1 MIRLKI
7 VTLTGLVVIPALI
20 LVGVTACSGG
30 TSSTTQTSSMAA
42 VTTTMS
48 VPAPS
53 PTTFAVSQ
61 LAATSTTMGM
71 SKPKTGFTTTST
83 VVNSLKTSASTVTI
97 TGYITTEDDYAM
109 KLGAD
114 TAGMINMKVMA
125 MSGLGITTQKADG
138 SWEFY
143 YFNGNFSSGD
153 SINGKWAFNG
163 TAAQLDA
170 WNIVLSIAAN
180 TPKAP
185 VPATVTGIL
194 KGDTNTNPGNDA
206 DGLYFPVLTVS
217 SIVQK

>member
-1 MIRLKI
+1 MVRLN
-7 VTLTGLVVIPALI
+7 VVSSVGLVVIPALI
-20 LVGVTACSGG
+20 ILGVTACSSG
-30 TSSTTQTSSMAA
+30 TSSTTQTSMPTSK
-42 VTTTMS
+42 TS
-48 VPAPS
+48 VSIPAPS
-53 PTTFAVSQ
+53 LLASQ
-61 LAATSTTMGM
+61 LAATSTTMAM

-83 VVNSLKTSASTVTI
+83 VVNSLKTSAASVTI

-143 YFNGNFSSGD
+143 YFNGTFSSGD
-153 SINGKWAFNG
+153 SVNGKWAFNG

-170 WNIVLSIAAN
+170 WNIVLSVAAN

-185 VPATVTGIL
+185 VPVTVTGVL
-194 KGDTNTNPGNDA
+194 KGDTGTNPGNDA